1 MNPKTELE
9 PKILED
15 KEESAVRRWLNARA
29 SFVVAVAFVLFA
41 ARLFHLISKY
51 AVNIFFSD
59 QWEFNDATLFQKH
72 TIWQM
77 FAWQHGQHRQGLSAL
92 FSKLVEP
99 HLGWNSR
106 TESFIAGGIIVAA
119 AACALWLRRRLGGA
133 LSFSDLVIPAVFF
146 TPAQWETL
154 VGTPNFAHGPFP
166 LLLIVLYCLAWT
178 STKKEARYP
187 LVLLIN
193 FVSIY
198 TGFGLFVGLLTP
210 ILLFLDNRSNAV
222 ESRLPRIWF
231 AGSLLVSL
239 ASLGSFFIGYR
250 FIEDLSCFSL
260 RPTSFRSYVGFMGLM
275 FANFF
280 AIRGTGLLPRTTGII
295 ILVVLVAS
303 LATAVW
309 RLLRRRQALNMPW
322 PDQKRLLITT
332 ALIAYC
338 LLFCMNTAYGRSCAG
353 WLAARSSR
361 YAIYL
366 DLGMLGFYFHLL
378 GIRRDRARKWLLAA
392 LLAPV
397 FLASLHVDRRSMDHM
412 REVKHTWKACY
423 FQTEDIKKCDQAVG
437 VPLFGRA
444 PEHAHLQEKL
454 QYLKNTHQNLYL
466 DFK

>member
-9 PKILED
+9 PKILQD
-15 KEESAVRRWLNARA
+15 KQENAVRRLLSARA
-29 SFVVAVAFVLFA
+29 SLVVAVAFAFFA
-41 ARLFHLISKY
+41 ARMFRLISKY

-59 QWEFNDATLFQKH
+59 QWDFNDATLFQKH

-77 FAWQHGQHRQGLSAL
+77 FAWQHGPHRQGLGAL

-99 HLGWNSR
+99 HFGWNSR
-106 TESFIAGGIIVAA
+106 IESFLTGGIIVAA
-119 AACALWLRRRLGGA
+119 AICALWLRRRLGGT
-133 LSFSDLVIPAVFF
+133 LSFSDLMIPAVFF

-178 STKKEARYP
+178 SRRKDVKYP

-193 FVSIY
+193 FLTIY
-198 TGFGLFVGLLTP
+198 TGFGLFLGLLTP
-210 ILLFLDNRSNAV
+210 ILLVFDNRLSPPG
-222 ESRLPRIWF
+222 SRLARPWF
-231 AGSLLVSL
+231 ASCLLVSL
-239 ASLGSFFIGYR
+239 ASLGSFFIDYR
-250 FIEDLSCFSL
+250 FHADLACFSL
-260 RPTSFRSYVGFMGLM
+260 RPTSSGSYAGFIGLM

-280 AIRGTGLLPRTTGII
+280 AIKGTGPLPRTTGII

-309 RLLRRRQALNMPW
+309 HLLRGQALNMPL

-338 LLFCMNTAYGRSCAG
+338 LLFCINAAYGRSCAG

-366 DLGMLGFYFHLL
+366 ELGMLGFYFHLL
-378 GIRRDRARKWLLAA
+378 GIRRDRTRKWLLAA
-392 LLAPV
+392 LLASV
-397 FLASLHVDRRSMDHM
+397 LLASLHVDRHSMEVM
-412 REVKHTWKACY
+412 REVKQTWKACY
-423 FQTEDIKKCDQAVG
+423 FQTEDVKKCDHAAG
-437 VPLFGRA
+437 FPLFGGA
-444 PEHAHLQEKL
+444 PEGTHLQQKL
-454 QYLKNTHQNLYL
+454 QYLKNTRQNLYL
-466 DFK
+466 DSK

>member
-51 AVNIFFSD
+51 ALNIFFSD

-106 TESFIAGGIIVAA
+106 TESFIAESIIVAA
-119 AACALWLRRRLGGA
+119 ATCALWLRRRLGG
-133 LSFSDLVIPAVFF
+133 V
-146 TPAQWETL
+146 
-154 VGTPNFAHGPFP
+154 
-166 LLLIVLYCLAWT
+166 
-178 STKKEARYP
+178 
-187 LVLLIN
+187 
-193 FVSIY
+193 
-198 TGFGLFVGLLTP
+198 
-210 ILLFLDNRSNAV
+210 LLFLDNRSNAV

-280 AIRGTGLLPRTTGII
+280 AIRGTGLLPRTTG
-295 ILVVLVAS
+295 
-303 LATAVW
+303 
-309 RLLRRRQALNMPW
+309 
-322 PDQKRLLITT
+322 
-332 ALIAYC
+332 
-338 LLFCMNTAYGRSCAG
+338 
-353 WLAARSSR
+353 
-361 YAIYL
+361 
-366 DLGMLGFYFHLL
+366 
-378 GIRRDRARKWLLAA
+378 
-392 LLAPV
+392 
-397 FLASLHVDRRSMDHM
+397 
-412 REVKHTWKACY
+412 
-423 FQTEDIKKCDQAVG
+423 
-437 VPLFGRA
+437 
-444 PEHAHLQEKL
+444 
-454 QYLKNTHQNLYL
+454 
-466 DFK
+466 

>member
-15 KEESAVRRWLNARA
+15 KQESAVRRLLIARA
-29 SFVVAVAFVLFA
+29 SLVVAVAFVLFA

-51 AVNIFFSD
+51 AVNIFLSD
-59 QWEFNDATLFQKH
+59 QWEFNDATLFQEH

-119 AACALWLRRRLGGA
+119 AACALWLKRRLGGA

-178 STKKEARYP
+178 STKKAVRYP

-193 FVSIY
+193 FVTIY
-198 TGFGLFVGLLTP
+198 TGFGLFVGFLTP
-210 ILLFLDNRSNAV
+210 ILLFLDNWSNAV

-239 ASLGSFFIGYR
+239 ASLGSFFIGYG

-260 RPTSFRSYVGFMGLM
+260 KPTSFRSYVGFIGLM

-280 AIRGTGLLPRTTGII
+280 AVSGTGLLPRTIGII
-295 ILVVLVAS
+295 ILGLLAAS

-309 RLLRRRQALNMPW
+309 RLLRRQALNVQR

-338 LLFCMNTAYGRSCAG
+338 LVFCINTAYGRSCAG

-366 DLGMLGFYFHLL
+366 ELGMLGFYFHLL

-392 LLAPV
+392 LLASV
-397 FLASLHVDRRSMDHM
+397 LLASLHVDRFSMQRM
-412 REVKHTWKACY
+412 REVKYTWKACY
-423 FQTEDIKKCDQAVG
+423 FQTEDIKKCDQATHFS
-437 VPLFGRA
+437 LFGRA
-444 PEHAHLQEKL
+444 PERAHLQEKL
-454 QYLKNTHQNLYL
+454 QYLKDSHQNLYL
-466 DFK
+466 DSK

>member
-1 MNPKTELE
+1 MSPKTELE

-59 QWEFNDATLFQKH
+59 QWEFNDATLFQQH

-119 AACALWLRRRLGGA
+119 AACALWLKRRLGGA

-166 LLLIVLYCLAWT
+166 LLLIALYCLAWT
-178 STKKEARYP
+178 STKKEVRYP

-193 FVSIY
+193 FVTIY
-198 TGFGLFVGLLTP
+198 TGFGLFVGFLTP
-210 ILLFLDNRSNAV
+210 ILLFLDNRSSAV

-239 ASLGSFFIGYR
+239 ASLGSFFTGYG

-260 RPTSFRSYVGFMGLM
+260 RPTSFRSYVGFIGLM

-280 AIRGTGLLPRTTGII
+280 AISGTGLLPRTIGII
-295 ILVVLVAS
+295 ILGVLAAS

-309 RLLRRRQALNMPW
+309 RLLRRQALSVQW

-332 ALIAYC
+332 ALIGYC
-338 LLFCMNTAYGRSCAG
+338 LVFCINTAYGRSCAG

-366 DLGMLGFYFHLL
+366 ELGMLGFYFHLM
-378 GIRRDRARKWLLAA
+378 GIRRDRARKRLLAA
-392 LLAPV
+392 LLASLL
-397 FLASLHVDRRSMDHM
+397 LASLHVDRFSMERM
-412 REVKHTWKACY
+412 REVKYTWKACY
-423 FQTEDIKKCDQAVG
+423 FETEDIKKCDQVAHF
-437 VPLFGRA
+437 PLFGRA
-444 PEHAHLQEKL
+444 PERAHLQEKL
-454 QYLKNTHQNLYL
+454 QYLKNTRQNLYL
-466 DFK
+466 DSK